1 MGGPGSGGR
10 RSNPGGR
17 PRTTKVKRSLRLPGD
32 VDAAIVAWG
41 EARGYDFTA
50 ALLAAA
56 QRGMRCT
63 EE

>member
-17 PRTTKVKRSLRLPGD
+17 PRKKQVKRSLRLTDD
-32 VDAAIVAWG
+32 VDAALVAWG
-41 EARGYDFTA
+41 EARGLDWTA
-50 ALLAAA
+50 AAVAAM